1 MSPSPPASARPR
13 RDGIGPARSDLVR
26 LLRDLGPGV
35 QRGSA
40 RSAAVECPAA
50 LTTGL
55 AAVDELLGGGFAPGR
70 LSELSGPPSSG
81 RTSLALA
88 LLARATA
95 AGEVVAVVDGV
106 DAFHPLSAAAAGVRL
121 ERVLWARP
129 PSAAGAVRCCDR
141 LLRVR
146 GFAAVL
152 LDVAGRETQWEALP
166 DAVWQRLA
174 RTAAATR
181 TALIVLS
188 GRRVTGSIA
197 DLALALHPTRARF
210 RGTPSLLEDLE
221 IEAAIVRRRRGPLR
235 GPAALRLRAG
245 SGE

>member
-13 RDGIGPARSDLVR
+13 HDGSDPARPDLVR

-35 QRGSA
+35 ARGGA
-40 RSAAVECPAA
+40 REAERERQPALA
-50 LTTGL
+50 TGL

-95 AGEVVAVVDGV
+95 AGEVVAVVDGA
-106 DAFHPLSAAAAGVRL
+106 DAFHPPSAAAAGVRL

-129 PSAAGAVRCCDR
+129 PAASDAVRCCER

-152 LDVAGRETQWEALP
+152 LDAAGRESEWESLP

-174 RTAAATR
+174 RTAAAAR

-188 GRRVTGSIA
+188 GRRVTGSFA
-197 DLALALHPTRARF
+197 DLALALHPIRARF
-210 RGTPSLLEDLE
+210 RGTPSLLEGLE
-221 IEAAIVRRRRGPLR
+221 SEVAIVRRRRGPLS
-235 GPAALRLRAG
+235 GPATLRLRAG
-245 SGE
+245 PGE